1 MVRIMIFNKNII
13 MGILHAEKTLIKFP
27 AWGVIFLSED

>member
-1 MVRIMIFNKNII
+1 MVRIMIFNKNTIV
-13 MGILHAEKTLIKFP
+13 GISLAEKTLIKFP

>member
-1 MVRIMIFNKNII
+1 MVRIITFNKNI
-13 MGILHAEKTLIKFP
+13 MVGILLAEKTLIKFP